1 MKKLLIALMLCV
13 SMFLSV
19 VGCGKKEESKPNDNI
34 SVENESTEN
43 KDDYKYTEMDLAT
56 LVSNGDD
63 TTQSLESIAVEYGY
77 KDLQDMIDKLVEK
90 GLLYKIPAFT
100 YKWIDENG
108 EEKSTEYQETYTIR
122 GTVIYNNAA
131 DMGVI
136 KEIYDDETL
145 AILVSNQDYTD
156 EKMNKIAIDNGY
168 ENLQDMIDKLVEK
181 KLLYYIPDFIYIGK
195 DEDGNETRHSYQA
208 TYSTNRTVIYSD
220 AVEMGVIKE

>member
-1 MKKLLIALMLCV
+1 MKKLLIALMMCV
-13 SMFLSV
+13 GMFLSIT
-19 VGCGKKEESKPNDNI
+19 GCGKEDAKPNDNVP
-34 SVENESTEN
+34 VENESTEK

-63 TTQSLESIAVEYGY
+63 TKQNLESIADEYGY

-100 YKWIDENG
+100 YTWIDENG
-108 EEKSTEYQETYTIR
+108 EEKSEEYEETYTIR
-122 GTVIYNNAA
+122 GTIIYNNAA
-131 DMGVI
+131 EMGVI
-136 KEIYDDETL
+136 KELYDEETL
-145 AILVSNQDYTD
+145 AVLVSNHDYPD

-195 DEDGNETRHSYQA
+195 DKDGNETSYVYQA
-208 TYSTNRTVIYSD
+208 TYSTNRTVIYHD